1 MAPLLPKFVPEDAA
15 MYDELRKRGISAAV
29 TDDAVLDGRL
39 RLRQPGKGHRVGHD
53 AILLAAATAA
63 KKGEH
68 AVDLGAGVG
77 AAGLAL
83 ASRVD
88 RLRVTLVEIDPA
100 LTVLAT
106 ENAGRNGLASR
117 VSVATLDVGA
127 PARAFSA
134 AGLKPGSADRVL
146 MNPPFHDAERQRLSP
161 HAGRRLAHA
170 ASSDLLSVWVGAAA
184 RLLSARG
191 VLTLI
196 WRADGLPD
204 VLAAL
209 GRGFG
214 GVAVMPVHP
223 KPDAPAIRIL
233 IRAAKQSRAPL
244 TIYPGLI
251 LNDAD
256 GQPDVIADAVLR
268 GKVVL
273 PLANL

>member
-1 MAPLLPKFVPEDAA
+1 MPVKPRADTA
-15 MYDELRKRGISAAV
+15 
-29 TDDAVLDGRL
+29 TDDAILDGRL
-39 RLRQPGKGHRVGHD
+39 RLRQPRKGHRFGHD

-88 RLRVTLVEIDPA
+88 GLRVTLVDIDPVLVA
-100 LTVLAT
+100 LAADNAT
-106 ENAGRNGLASR
+106 RNGLAPR
-117 VSVATLDVGA
+117 VSAVTLDISA
-127 PARAFSA
+127 SARAFAA

-146 MNPPFHDAERQRLSP
+146 MNPPFHDSGRQKQSP

-170 ASSDLLSVWVGAAA
+170 ASPDVLPVWIGAAA

-191 VLTLI
+191 ILTLI

-209 GRGFG
+209 KRGFG
-214 GVAVMPVHP
+214 GMAVMPVHP
-223 KPDAPAIRIL
+223 KPGAPAIRIL
-233 IRAAKQSRAPL
+233 LRAAKQSRAPL

-251 LNDAD
+251 LNNAD
-256 GQPDVIADAVLR
+256 GTPTALADAVLR
-268 GKVVL
+268 GKSAL
-273 PLANL
+273 PLADL